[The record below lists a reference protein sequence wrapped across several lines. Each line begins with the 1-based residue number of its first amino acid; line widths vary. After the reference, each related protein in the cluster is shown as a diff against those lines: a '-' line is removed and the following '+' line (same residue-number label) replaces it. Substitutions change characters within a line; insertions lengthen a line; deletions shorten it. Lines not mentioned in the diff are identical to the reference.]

1 MTINN
6 NINSLYVFQ
15 SDEIDSIK
23 DKQNVYIWNGHQDKA
38 NFISIPKYLERNANR
53 IKKKYIEFIYDLGKK
68 NILNKNLIQHLKINN
83 NYNLWWM
90 SLLTEKS
97 HYKSSKI
104 KDCLKLFAL
113 EEIIINKK
121 PDKIFLYFSDQ
132 TTVDAISNL
141 VKNLNINFTLKK
153 VSPNENYKHNFKS
166 IFHFIYC
173 KSPNPI
179 KAIIYLIR
187 NIFVYWPLK
196 KVSKVEWFKKKK
208 SIFFLSYM
216 FHLDP
221 IKFSE
226 GKYKTGQWGP
236 ITELLPNLSI
246 KTNWMHHFI
255 PNILVPNTKIATNF
269 INKLNNNSEI
279 NGVHQF
285 ILGHLNIIILFK
297 VILNYFKILFKFPV
311 ILKFKNSFK
320 PSRSKIC
327 FWHLLKKD
335 FVNSIIGPKSI
346 ENLLWIELFD
356 YAFSIIPHQEKG
368 IYLQENQGWEKA
380 FIMSWKNHKHGKL
393 IGLNNGFVR
402 FWDTRFFEDK
412 RNFEDTSD
420 CKLPSPDFIILTDKV
435 SWNSYLDSGYPEN
448 KLIKAETIRYF
459 DACLNQS
466 EKKQIFSYGKET
478 KLKTLI
484 LGDIIHETTDNMI
497 KILEKII
504 RKEDF
509 NWTIKSHPACPIN
522 ITNYQNIKLENSNNN
537 LKDIVSE
544 FNVVVAPAATL
555 SVLEAYLK
563 NINVIIYLDKNE
575 INLSPLRNFPEVKF
589 AYDLNTMNKAFDI
602 NEIKNLLNKK
612 QNLFWFDKDLT
623 LWKKILN

>member
-1 MTINN
+1 
-6 NINSLYVFQ
+6 
-15 SDEIDSIK
+15 
-23 DKQNVYIWNGHQDKA
+23 
-38 NFISIPKYLERNANR
+38 
-53 IKKKYIEFIYDLGKK
+53 
-68 NILNKNLIQHLKINN
+68 
-83 NYNLWWM
+83 
-90 SLLTEKS
+90 
-97 HYKSSKI
+97 
-104 KDCLKLFAL
+104 
-113 EEIIINKK
+113 IINKK

-311 ILKFKNSFK
+311 I
-320 PSRSKIC
+320 
-327 FWHLLKKD
+327 
-335 FVNSIIGPKSI
+335 
-346 ENLLWIELFD
+346 
-356 YAFSIIPHQEKG
+356 
-368 IYLQENQGWEKA
+368 
-380 FIMSWKNHKHGKL
+380 
-393 IGLNNGFVR
+393 
-402 FWDTRFFEDK
+402 
-412 RNFEDTSD
+412 
-420 CKLPSPDFIILTDKV
+420 
-435 SWNSYLDSGYPEN
+435 
-448 KLIKAETIRYF
+448 
-459 DACLNQS
+459 
-466 EKKQIFSYGKET
+466 
-478 KLKTLI
+478 
-484 LGDIIHETTDNMI
+484 
-497 KILEKII
+497 
-504 RKEDF
+504 
-509 NWTIKSHPACPIN
+509 
-522 ITNYQNIKLENSNNN
+522 
-537 LKDIVSE
+537 
-544 FNVVVAPAATL
+544 
-555 SVLEAYLK
+555 
-563 NINVIIYLDKNE
+563 
-575 INLSPLRNFPEVKF
+575 
-589 AYDLNTMNKAFDI
+589 
-602 NEIKNLLNKK
+602 
-612 QNLFWFDKDLT
+612 
-623 LWKKILN
+623 